1 MELRSLNTFVQV
13 AESGS
18 FTRAGEILGYSQ
30 PTISTQIRHLEL
42 ELGVK
47 LFDRIGH
54 TVRLT
59 QEGREVLPNAQR
71 ICQMCQEFT
80 MGQKLHGTV
89 HGVVR
94 VGMADSLASALLQKG
109 FSGFRAQYPH
119 ISIKI
124 ETAGTTELFRLLD
137 HNEVDAVCTLDSRIY
152 NTNYVVANEEKVG
165 VHVVV
170 PADHPLSSKQKVS
183 ILDLLQYPLLL
194 TERGMSYRRI
204 LEEQLA
210 QQSVELQ
217 PVLETGNAD
226 FICELV
232 EQGEGISFL
241 PDYVTQLAV
250 DRGSIVRLNLREF
263 EPDLWK
269 QLLYRR
275 DKWLSAQMNAVIGY
289 FGGLQLKGDAGV

>member
-30 PTISTQIRHLEL
+30 PTISTQIRHLEQ

-59 QEGREVLPNAQR
+59 QEGREVLGTAQR
-71 ICQMCQEFT
+71 ICQMCHDIT
-80 MGQKLHGTV
+80 MGKEFGGTV
-89 HGVVR
+89 HGIVR
-94 VGMADSLASALLQKG
+94 MGMSDSLISALLKQG
-109 FSGFRAQYPH
+109 FSGFRMRYPH

-137 HNEVDAVCTLDSRIY
+137 HNEVDVLCTLDSRIY
-152 NTNYVVANEEKVG
+152 NTNYIVANEEKVG
-165 VHVVV
+165 VHFVV
-170 PADHPLSSKQKVS
+170 PAGHPLSSATELTVS
-183 ILDLLQYPLLL
+183 DLMVHPLLL

-210 QQSVELQ
+210 RESVELQ

-232 EQGEGISFL
+232 ERGEGISFL
-241 PDYVTQLAV
+241 PDYVTRAAV
-250 DRGSIVRLNLREF
+250 ERGSVVRLNLKGF

-275 DKWLSAQMNAVIGY
+275 DKWLSAQMNAVISY
-289 FGGLQLKGDAGV
+289 FGSLLLKEL